1 MRGPLA
7 SRDACRYIVSEARMK
22 LYSRGQLIL
31 VSVASGFIV
40 LVLAVGL
47 GLSGSSDTTSHP
59 ASTEWGEPTF
69 QLEPGP
75 ERSSVVPVAPGD
87 GLSADELETIR
98 LFEKRNDGV
107 VNISTQRLTLN
118 WFLEAVPQQG
128 QSGSGSIID
137 RRGYVLTNNHVVD
150 GAAGINI
157 TLADGTTLNGEVVGT
172 DLENDLAVLKFDPQG
187 RELTTIPL
195 GRSEDLRVGQR
206 VMAIGNP
213 FAIGRTLTTGVIS
226 GLGRSIRG
234 HDTYIINGLIQ
245 TDASINPG
253 NSGGPLLDSRGD
265 MIGINTMIYT
275 QSGGSIGIGFA
286 VPVDTARRVVPDLIE
301 FGTVRRGWI
310 EVSPVQI
317 FPQLVRYARLP
328 VDEGLLISQV
338 QPGGNADEAGLRG
351 GTTRQP
357 PIQSRGTTIYL
368 GGDIIVEVHGT
379 PVQTLAHLFEAL
391 EDTRPGQTVEV
402 VYVRGSRT
410 RRTEVTLVER
420 PARLRLE

>member
-1 MRGPLA
+1 
-7 SRDACRYIVSEARMK
+7 MK
-22 LYSRGQLIL
+22 LYSRGQVIL
-31 VSVASGFIV
+31 FSGATGLVVLMLALAIGVVRGYGGATQSVSGA
-40 LVLAVGL
+40 
-47 GLSGSSDTTSHP
+47 
-59 ASTEWGEPTF
+59 EWVEPSF

-75 ERSSVVPVAPGD
+75 ARSLVVPASPGD
-87 GLSADELETIR
+87 GLGADELETIR
-98 LFEKRNDGV
+98 LFEMRNDGV

-118 WFLEAVPQQG
+118 WFLEAVPRQG

-137 RRGYVLTNNHVVD
+137 RRGYVLTNNHVIE

-157 TLADGTTLNGEVVGT
+157 TLADGTTLTGEVVGA
-172 DLENDLAVLKFDPQG
+172 DLENDLAVLKFDPEG
-187 RELTTIPL
+187 RDLTTIPL
-195 GRSEDLRVGQR
+195 GRSEDLRVGQK

-234 HDTYIINGLIQ
+234 HDSFIINGLIQ

-286 VPVDTARRVVPDLIE
+286 VPVDTAHRVVPDLIE
-301 FGTVRRGWI
+301 YGTVRRGWI
-310 EVSPVQI
+310 EIVPVQI

-328 VDEGLLISQV
+328 VDDGLLVSQV
-338 QPGGNADEAGLRG
+338 APGGNAEQAGLQG

-357 PIQSRGTTIYL
+357 PIQSRGSTIYL
-368 GGDIIVEVHGT
+368 GGDIIVEVNET
-379 PVQTLAHLFEAL
+379 PVRTLAHLFEAL
-391 EDTRPGQTVEV
+391 EETRPGQSVEV
-402 VYVRGSRT
+402 VYVRGTRT

>member
-1 MRGPLA
+1 
-7 SRDACRYIVSEARMK
+7 MK

-31 VSVASGFIV
+31 FGGASALIV
-40 LVLAVGL
+40 LLLAVGF
-47 GLSGSSDTTSHP
+47 GLLDVPDRLAQATPVETWAEPDFQFQAGS
-59 ASTEWGEPTF
+59 
-69 QLEPGP
+69 
-75 ERSSVVPVAPGD
+75 ERTSVVPVSPFED
-87 GLSADELETIR
+87 LTPDEQDTIR
-98 LFEKRNDGV
+98 LFELRNDGV
-107 VNISTQRLTLN
+107 VNISTERLTLN
-118 WFLEAVPQQG
+118 WFFEAVPQQG

-137 RRGYVLTNNHVVD
+137 RRGYVLTNNHVID
-150 GAAGINI
+150 RASGINI
-157 TLADGTTLNGEVVGT
+157 TLADGTTLTGSVVGT
-172 DLENDLAVLKFDPQG
+172 DLENDLAVLKFDPDG
-187 RELTTIPL
+187 RDLTTIPL
-195 GRSEDLRVGQR
+195 GSSDGLRVGQK
-206 VMAIGNP
+206 VLAIGNP

-234 HDTYIINGLIQ
+234 HDSFIINGLIQ

-310 EVSPVQI
+310 ELVPVQI

-328 VDEGLLISQV
+328 VDEGLLVSQV
-338 QPGGNADEAGLRG
+338 VPGGNADQAGIQG

-368 GGDIIVEVHGT
+368 GGDVIVEVNGRR
-379 PVQTLAHLFEAL
+379 VSTLAHLFEAL
-391 EDTRPGQTVEV
+391 ENTRPGQTVEV
-402 VYVRGSRT
+402 VFMRGSRR
-410 RRTEVTLVER
+410 RRTEVALVER

>member
-1 MRGPLA
+1 
-7 SRDACRYIVSEARMK
+7 MK

-31 VSVASGFIV
+31 VSGATGLIV
-40 LVLAVGL
+40 LVLAIGL
-47 GLSGSSDTTSHP
+47 GLARDQNT
-59 ASTEWGEPTF
+59 ASETAASAWVEPSF
-69 QLEPGP
+69 RLEPSPDGLP
-75 ERSSVVPVAPGD
+75 VVPVSPGD

-98 LFEKRNDGV
+98 LFEMRNDGV

-195 GRSEDLRVGQR
+195 GSSEDLRVGQR

-234 HDTYIINGLIQ
+234 HDSFIINGLIQ

-286 VPVDTARRVVPDLIE
+286 VPVDTAHRVVPDLIE
-301 FGTVRRGWI
+301 YGTVRRGWI
-310 EVSPVQI
+310 EFTPVQI

-338 QPGGNADEAGLRG
+338 TPGGNADEAGLQG

-357 PIQSRGTTIYL
+357 PIQSRGSTIYL
-368 GGDIIVEVHGT
+368 GGDIIVEVNGT
-379 PVQTLAHLFEAL
+379 TVRTLGHLFEAL
-391 EDTRPGQTVEV
+391 EETRPGQPVEV

-420 PARLRLE
+420 PSRLRLE